1 MNLSALLF
9 KFSIL
14 VRELELANI
23 HTRVKEHL
31 GGFQQCVGGQFC
43 ETLLSEFRY
52 LKKKLWPIFIDGI
65 NCLMARATLRREL
78 TLEEEGS

>member
-23 HTRVKEHL
+23 HTRVQEHL

-43 ETLLSEFRY
+43 KTLLSEFRY
-52 LKKKLWPIFIDGI
+52 LKKKLWPIFMDGI
-65 NCLMARATLRREL
+65 NFLMARATLMREL
-78 TLEEEGS
+78 ILEEEGS

>member
-23 HTRVKEHL
+23 HTRVQEHL

-43 ETLLSEFRY
+43 ETQLSEFQY
-52 LKKKLWPIFIDGI
+52 LKKNYGPL
-65 NCLMARATLRREL
+65 LSMEL
-78 TLEEEGS
+78 TSSGLEPL